1 MSGDAAQP
9 LVFVTV
15 GTERYP
21 FARLVDWVD
30 TWAATERGRAARC
43 FVQYGA
49 GRPPSAAE
57 GAAFLPFPRMQE
69 LLGESTAVVCH
80 GGTGS
85 VMLARYL
92 GRKPI
97 VVPRVKSYG
106 ENVDDHQVEFAR
118 RLRSLGEAEMAES
131 FDELSAFLDAAA
143 SGARS
148 FRAAADGA
156 HVADAVARFGAAVER
171 LTSGGGG

>member
-1 MSGDAAQP
+1 VSTNAAEP

-30 TWAATERGRAARC
+30 AWAATERGRAARC

-49 GRPPSAAE
+49 GRPPAAAE
-57 GAAFLPFPRMQE
+57 GADFLPFPRMRE
-69 LLGESTAVVCH
+69 LLGQSTAVVCH

-106 ENVDDHQVEFAR
+106 ENVDDHQVDFAR

-148 FRAAADGA
+148 FAATADGA
-156 HVADAVARFGAAVER
+156 HVAEAVHRFEAAVER
-171 LTSGGGG
+171 LAPGGGG